1 MGRQHEP
8 QIHHD
13 HSDRPLLPTKTIFE
27 IDGGSWKPSG
37 GDVCV
42 TLRDVDNPPPD
53 WHISTPAPGHPG
65 QRWYWLLLPLG
76 VFLGIFVYAH
86 MSPEMQ
92 EAVAE
97 AVRAVAGAVALL
109 ARGA

>member
-1 MGRQHEP
+1 MGRQTQQHY
-8 QIHHD
+8 D

-42 TLRDVDNPPPD
+42 TLRDVDNPPPE

-65 QRWYWLLLPLG
+65 QRWYWLLLPL
-76 VFLGIFVYAH
+76 VLGIAMGGCVYGH
-86 MSPEMQ
+86 MPVEMQ
-92 EAVAE
+92 EAVADGTRTVVAALMQ
-97 AVRAVAGAVALL
+97 AVV
-109 ARGA
+109 